1 MSGLKRS
8 GARGY
13 ALVEAMVGGAVL
25 MMALASVLGGLSAA
39 SGHVTRAVVEQRILH
54 ALVDQTERLRAL
66 PATDPKWTPDPNP
79 KACLPLETP
88 SEWPSEWTCSIT
100 VSAQPDTFTV
110 GGASMTVNYK
120 SARVTI
126 TFAQRSQSLVVLK

>member
-1 MSGLKRS
+1 MRGLKQR

-39 SGHVTRAVVEQRILH
+39 SGHVTRAVVEQRIQQ

-66 PATDPKWTPDPNP
+66 PTTDAKWAVGT
-79 KACLPLETP
+79 KACFQLEKP
-88 SEWPSEWTCSIT
+88 SEWPTEWACSIT

-110 GGASMTVNYK
+110 GGSSLTVNSK
-120 SARVTI
+120 RARVTI
-126 TFAQRSQSLVVLK
+126 TFAQRSQSLAVLR

>member
-1 MSGLKRS
+1 MSGPKRR
-8 GARGY
+8 GERGY

-66 PATDPKWTPDPNP
+66 PATDAKWTPGI
-79 KACLPLETP
+79 KSCFQLENP
-88 SEWPSEWTCSIT
+88 SEWPSEWACEIS
-100 VSAQPDTFTV
+100 VSAQSDTFTV
-110 GGASMTVNYK
+110 GGSPVTVNHK
-120 SARVTI
+120 RAQVTI
-126 TFAQRSQSLVVLK
+126 TFAQRSQSLAVLK

>member
-1 MSGLKRS
+1 MSGLERR

-39 SGHVTRAVVEQRILH
+39 SGHVTRAVGEQRIQQ
-54 ALVDQTERLRAL
+54 ALVDQSERLRAL
-66 PATDPKWTPDPNP
+66 PATDAKWAVGT

-88 SEWPSEWTCSIT
+88 SEWPGEWACSIT
-100 VSAQPDTFTV
+100 VTAQPDTFTV
-110 GGASMTVNYK
+110 GGASLTVNYK
-120 SARVTI
+120 RAQVTI
-126 TFAQRSQSLVVLK
+126 TFAQRAQSLVVLK